1 MGRWDVLEDVAA
13 RNTEGAKSTY
23 VRSSLWS
30 ADYLPRLPPS
40 SSQAR
45 SCCCAA
51 REEYPRVT
59 AGLPV
64 RRTPAFVTAP
74 EAPLKFR
81 FGMSQADLGE
91 AAVMIGGSVLSG
103 MKTLGGIAF
112 SPTRAGVNASVSGGD
127 QQQQA
132 PSHKRS
138 QSGSSS
144 GRAADALGML
154 FSKSAR
160 AGTAS
165 PHEYQTAA
173 DCRRRSLRVSSPV
186 EGGLG
191 FDSQATVTP
200 GSFPPP
206 PTSPVAPA
214 AGCNVTVVD
223 LHPLLS
229 SSSAQPEPVA
239 QFTFPRPQAL
249 SALKFSPDG
258 TSLALCSKDGHA
270 ICVLQLR
277 PASRTLRQPPPE
289 RTPQHSRS
297 KAGRDGAPQRDYL
310 HVLDLAKG
318 HLALDALAH
327 ESKVFNDCPIE
338 ACYKAFNLGKGKVM
352 SVLQIIEAMC
362 PETKFDI
369 IGRK

>member
-1 MGRWDVLEDVAA
+1 M
-13 RNTEGAKSTY
+13 
-23 VRSSLWS
+23 
-30 ADYLPRLPPS
+30 P
-40 SSQAR
+40 
-45 SCCCAA
+45 
-51 REEYPRVT
+51 
-59 AGLPV
+59 
-64 RRTPAFVTAP
+64 VTAP
-74 EAPLKFR
+74 EAPLKFGL
-81 FGMSQADLGE
+81 GMSQADLGN
-91 AAVMIGGSVLSG
+91 AAVKIGGSVLSG

-112 SPTRAGVNASVSGGD
+112 SAARAGVNAAVSGE

-144 GRAADALGML
+144 GPAANALGML
-154 FSKSAR
+154 FSKSAP

-173 DCRRRSLRVSSPV
+173 DRRRRSLRVSSPV

-270 ICVLQLR
+270 IRVLQLR
-277 PASRTLRQPPPE
+277 PAPRTLRQPPPE
-289 RTPQHSRS
+289 RTPQDSRS
-297 KAGRDGAPQRDYL
+297 KAGRDGALQRQL
-310 HVLDLAKG
+310 
-318 HLALDALAH
+318 
-327 ESKVFNDCPIE
+327 
-338 ACYKAFNLGKGKVM
+338 
-352 SVLQIIEAMC
+352 
-362 PETKFDI
+362 
-369 IGRK
+369 R